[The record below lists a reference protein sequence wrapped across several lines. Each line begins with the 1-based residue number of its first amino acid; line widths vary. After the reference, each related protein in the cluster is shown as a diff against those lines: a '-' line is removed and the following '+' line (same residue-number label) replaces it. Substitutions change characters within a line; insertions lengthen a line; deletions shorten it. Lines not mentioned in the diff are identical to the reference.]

1 MSDYTT
7 GQAAGFTRLPVKTI
21 QRYIREHADAFSP
34 KAKQPQKG
42 RRYTAQDI
50 KNLLMIRQLSQA
62 REPHDRISAA
72 LAGTWIPESMP
83 MIEIENALQIAQVT
97 QNAMTQSKGHA
108 DKAQNER
115 LILEGNLNW
124 IKKTLREMRETIEAH
139 ENELYRLR
147 QLIGVMTASKP
158 EEVKKS
164 WLG

>member
-7 GQAAGFTRLPVKTI
+7 GQAAGFTRLNVKTI
-21 QRYIREHADAFSP
+21 QRYIRNHADYFSP

-50 KNLLMIRQLSQA
+50 KNLLLINQLSKL
-62 REPHDRISAA
+62 RTPKERINEA
-72 LAGTWIPESMP
+72 LAGRWIPESMP

-97 QNAMTQSKGHA
+97 QTAMAQSKGHA

-115 LILEGNLNW
+115 LILEGNLTW

-139 ENELYRLR
+139 ESELYRLR
-147 QLIGVMTASKP
+147 QLIGVMTGAGKP
-158 EEVKKS
+158 QEKKHT
-164 WLG
+164 W